1 MRSFIHDRLYGAPDK
16 NKNLHGGYFTKTE
29 HQVGKLSEPI
39 QFEKCLGYAAFH
51 TELQRVYP
59 SNAWVTPSECFK
71 PYFSYTV
78 ANCMLN
84 QLENKREKK
93 LRVMEIG
100 PGTGTFADRLLDF
113 MKNYDLS
120 LYRNC
125 EYTFVEISP
134 QLAAECESL
143 MRQNHRQLLESGQ
156 IKILNGSVL
165 DVHTKIK
172 DFCFVVGNEILDN
185 MPHDRLY
192 SESH

>member
-1 MRSFIHDRLYGAPDK
+1 
-16 NKNLHGGYFTKTE
+16 
-29 HQVGKLSEPI
+29 
-39 QFEKCLGYAAFH
+39 
-51 TELQRVYP
+51 
-59 SNAWVTPSECFK
+59 
-71 PYFSYTV
+71 
-78 ANCMLN
+78 MLN

-100 PGTGTFADRLLDF
+100 PGTGTFADGLLDF